1 MQKFCHFL
9 LFSALIP
16 FASLAPTT
24 LKSREPDLETI
35 IAQTL
40 ELSRNITTDPGK
52 DRKGKIVSEE
62 FNRQEP
68 KCIQTHI
75 KTFSDG
81 LHVRDQA
88 IKKNLQEI
96 AARFNDSSC
105 PSLDETSCSFHIT
118 DREEFK
124 TQLIQFL
131 EEIPSD
137 CQNLKPSSSA
147 RS

>member
-1 MQKFCHFL
+1 MQKFCHLL
-9 LFSALIP
+9 LFSALISS
-16 FASLAPTT
+16 ASLAPITPKT
-24 LKSREPDLETI
+24 REPDLETI

-40 ELSRNITTDPGK
+40 ELSRNITMDPGK
-52 DRKGKIVSEE
+52 DREVKIVSEE

-88 IKKNLQEI
+88 IKKNLERI
-96 AARFNDSSC
+96 AARFNASSC
-105 PSLDETSCSFHIT
+105 PALDETSCSFRIPDH
-118 DREEFK
+118 EEFK

-137 CQNLKPSSSA
+137 CQNLKPPSSA
-147 RS
+147 KN

>member
-1 MQKFCHFL
+1 MQKFFHLL

-16 FASLAPTT
+16 SASLAPTT
-24 LKSREPDLETI
+24 PKSREPDLETL

-40 ELSRNITTDPGK
+40 ELSRNITTEPGK
-52 DRKGKIVSEE
+52 DREVKIVSEE

-81 LHVRDQA
+81 LHASDQA
-88 IKKNLQEI
+88 IKKNLEEI
-96 AARFNDSSC
+96 ATRFNASSC
-105 PSLDETSCSFHIT
+105 PSLDETSCRLHIT
-118 DREEFK
+118 HHTELK

-147 RS
+147 ES